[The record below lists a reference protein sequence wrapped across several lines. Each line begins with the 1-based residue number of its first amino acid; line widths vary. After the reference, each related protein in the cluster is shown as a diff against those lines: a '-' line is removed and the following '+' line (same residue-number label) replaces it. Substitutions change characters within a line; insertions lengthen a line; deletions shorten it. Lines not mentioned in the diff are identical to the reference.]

1 MVKVCFLNSFFRID
15 KVVVDRL
22 REEMIKL
29 AESDSQLEFWFFGS
43 HDEFTKKAIQFIGEL
58 RSALSKSQ
66 IDIIVVQ
73 DPIKLER
80 YAEDKSNLDSSG
92 ISKGIISRYVMA
104 PRIEGKVE
112 LRENRF
118 VEHCRKV
125 ERWMMEQ
132 CDIVYAYHYDNVP
145 HPANT
150 EIKRLRKKNKP
161 KVISIYDPEFR
172 DKIDLFIAGME
183 DRDGYVL
190 QSLKAGKTYREI
202 GEELGITI
210 NRVQQIANRATRKIM
225 NYIRYDYIKKRDSS
239 Q

>member
-1 MVKVCFLNSFFRID
+1 MKVCFLNSFFRID
-15 KVVVDRL
+15 KVVENNL
-22 REEMIKL
+22 RDEMIKL
-29 AESDSQLEFWFFGS
+29 AESDNHLEFWFFVS
-43 HDEFTKKAIQFIGEL
+43 HDNFTKKAIQYIGEL
-58 RSALSKSQ
+58 RSVLPKSQ

-73 DPIKLER
+73 DPIKLEK
-80 YAEDKSNLDSSG
+80 YADDEVCDMSG
-92 ISKGIISRYVMA
+92 LPRGIISRYVMA

-118 VEHCRKV
+118 VEHSRKV

-132 CDIVYAYHYDNVP
+132 CDIVYAYHYDNIP

-161 KVISIYDPEFR
+161 QVISIYNPDFR

-190 QSLKAGKTYREI
+190 QSIKAGKTYREI

-210 NRVQQIANRATRKIM
+210 NRVQQIANRATRNVM
-225 NYIRYDYIKKRDSS
+225 NYIRYSS
-239 Q
+239 T

>member
-1 MVKVCFLNSFFRID
+1 MLKVCFLNSFFRID
-15 KVVVDRL
+15 KVVTNRL

-29 AESDSQLEFWFFGS
+29 AETDSHLEFWFFVS
-43 HDEFTKKAIQFIGEL
+43 HDDFTKKAIQFIGEL
-58 RSALSKSQ
+58 RAVLSKSQ

-73 DPIKLER
+73 DPIKLEK
-80 YAEDKSNLDSSG
+80 YADDESNRDMSG
-92 ISKGIISRYVMA
+92 VPRGIISRYVMA

-118 VEHCRKV
+118 IEHCRKV

-145 HPANT
+145 HTANT

-161 KVISIYDPEFR
+161 KVISIYNPEFR

-202 GEELGITI
+202 SEELGITI

-225 NYIRYDYIKKRDSS
+225 NHIRYGHK
-239 Q
+239 